1 MSESTT
7 ASTGRHALPMWA
19 VYAVAGVF
27 GLLYAFA
34 VWTAVSFLFGQALG
48 PIGLN
53 GMGWFVLLLP
63 VFLPILVFV
72 GAVLVGAKRRLVPY
86 VLIMSAG
93 LGLVGVFWL
102 NVLAYAYSNGASLV
116 GG

>member
-1 MSESTT
+1 MSESAP
-7 ASTGRHALPMWA
+7 ASTSRFALPMWV
-19 VYAVAGVF
+19 VYLIAGVF
-27 GLLYAFA
+27 GLFYALG

-48 PIGLN
+48 PLGLN

-63 VFLPILVFV
+63 VFLPIVVFV
-72 GAVLVGAKRRLVPY
+72 GATLIGAKRRLLPY
-86 VLIMSAG
+86 VLIMLAG